1 MRKYLIAMSVLVVGL
16 FVASM
21 AFAGSAPGTGIKNT
35 AHDLSSTIYTTAA
48 ELAAGDRICIYCHAP
63 HNVVKAAD
71 AATLG
76 INYVPLWNHK
86 FSQATTYNTYTN
98 GTDVPNLTSHQLN
111 AVIGQPGGVSKLCLS
126 CHDGSVGVNEYGN
139 FYTSNSTGIGTSGNL
154 KGNGTGTKI
163 ANAAKIIGAV
173 TGTTGDLSNHHPIG
187 FDYAAVAAVDDEIAD
202 PSTMMNT
209 YYTISQL
216 LWQGKME
223 CTTCHDV
230 HNTKNEGLKFVWK
243 SDNKSAFCLT
253 CHLKG

>member
-1 MRKYLIAMSVLVVGL
+1 MSVLVVGL
-16 FVASM
+16 FAASL
-21 AFAGSAPGTGIKNT
+21 AFAGSAPGTGIKST

-71 AATLG
+71 AAALTPSVT
-76 INYVPLWNHK
+76 YVPLWNHK
-86 FSQATTYNTYTN
+86 FSTVTAYTMYTN
-98 GTDVPNLTSHQLN
+98 TSTGDIPNLTSHQLN
-111 AVIGQPGGVSKLCLS
+111 ATLGQPGGVSLLCLS

-139 FYTSNSTGIGTSGNL
+139 FYTTNSTGSNPNMSL
-154 KGNGTGTKI
+154 KGNGTGTRI
-163 ANAAKIIGAV
+163 ANSAKIIGGAAAG
-173 TGTTGDLSNHHPIG
+173 GTTADLSNHHPIG
-187 FDYAAVAAVDDEIAD
+187 FNYAAVAAIDDEIAD

-209 YYTISQL
+209 YYTIDQL
-216 LWQGKME
+216 LWNGKME